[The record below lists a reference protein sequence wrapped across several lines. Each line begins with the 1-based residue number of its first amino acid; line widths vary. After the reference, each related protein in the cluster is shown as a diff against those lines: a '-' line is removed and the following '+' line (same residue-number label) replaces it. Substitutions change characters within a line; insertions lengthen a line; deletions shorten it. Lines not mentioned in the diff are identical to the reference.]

1 MDLPPLQTADLDGPI
16 SYREW
21 EGDPSTT
28 FLLVHGL
35 GGSQLTWSLVAPGL
49 AGLGRV
55 LAVDLIGFGTTPAAG
70 RPSGLMDQRRMLSRF
85 LRERAAGRV
94 VVCGN
99 SMGGALGL
107 LQAVVEPASVAGLTL
122 TSSVFLPM
130 RGGAPH
136 PAVGAVFGLY
146 GTPRLGDWFVRARF
160 GRADVETLVRA
171 GFRMITSDPR
181 SVPEDVIRATI
192 ELERQRRADPEAP
205 AAFLG
210 AARSMLRL
218 GRRPDIARRVMDGVA
233 CPVLVLHGRRDRLV
247 PVAWAE
253 AAIAAHPAWRYRL
266 FADLGHVPQ
275 LEAPGRWLSA
285 VADWFAEGI
294 D

>member
-1 MDLPPLQTADLDGPI
+1 MDLPPLRTIDLDGPI

-21 EGDPSTT
+21 EGDPATT
-28 FLLVHGL
+28 FVLAHGL

-55 LAVDLIGFGTTPAAG
+55 LAPDLIGFGTTPAAG
-70 RPSGLMDQRRMLSRF
+70 RATGLMDQRRMLSPF
-85 LRERAAGRV
+85 LRELATGSV
-94 VVCGN
+94 IVCGN
-99 SMGGALGL
+99 SMGGALGM
-107 LQAVVEPASVAGLTL
+107 LQAVVEPESVAGLTL
-122 TSSVFLPM
+122 TSSIFPPVW
-130 RGGAPH
+130 GSVPH

-146 GTPRLGDWFVRARF
+146 GAPRLGDWFVRARF
-160 GRADVETLVRA
+160 RRADVEVLVRA

-181 SVPEDVIRATI
+181 SVPDDLIRATI
-192 ELERQRRADPEAP
+192 ELERRRRSDPEAP

-218 GRRPDIARRVMDGVA
+218 GRRPDVARGVMDGVA
-233 CPVLVLHGRRDRLV
+233 CPVLVVHGRRDRLV

-285 VADWFAEGI
+285 VADWFAEAIG
-294 D
+294 